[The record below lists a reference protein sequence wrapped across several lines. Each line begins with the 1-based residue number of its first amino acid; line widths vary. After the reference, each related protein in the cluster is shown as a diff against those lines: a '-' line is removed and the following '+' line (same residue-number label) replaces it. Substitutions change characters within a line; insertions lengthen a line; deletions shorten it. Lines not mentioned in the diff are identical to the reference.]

1 MGLID
6 SLFGKGKKFVPAEA
20 EELQS
25 LRDKIN
31 EEREILSQLKAEVA
45 ALIEARQKLNAEV
58 VELDEKVLLQ
68 SFALYQ
74 PVYDFA
80 TVEQYKAELDSV
92 RERQKEMLKQG
103 TAASGAVDWTVNG
116 SASKGRKMVSDTQKL
131 LLRAFNSE
139 CEYVTW
145 KVRYNNFD
153 SCLKRIENAYTAI
166 QKLGR
171 TMRIVISA
179 EYFDLKV
186 QELRLA
192 LEYQQAKERERERQR
207 ELREQQREEAAVRK
221 EIEESRRKLEKE
233 RAHYSNALTST
244 RKQFESAT
252 ADERKILAQKISE
265 LETQVSETDKNL
277 STLDYREA
285 DQRAGYVYVISNI
298 GSFGEGVYKIGMTRR
313 LEPQERIDELSG
325 ASVPFK
331 FDVHAMIFTDDAP
344 ALEATLHRTFESRKL
359 NLVNPRR
366 EFFRVDLDEVERV
379 VRENFDRSVTFIR
392 NADAEQFR
400 ESEKLRATQCA

>member
-285 DQRAGYVYVISNI
+285 NQRAGYVYVISNI